1 VDGSRQERNGQTR
14 CENCDLGDGTSFEH
28 QAVHRSSIGSGVV
41 MVGACPQ
48 ACPGEAP
55 AFLLDLASLVL
66 DREISY
72 PLKGTRATHPGVV
85 LPSWE
90 PGGCPTAVRPTGV
103 RWHQESCGGALSRV
117 GWRPVERPAD
127 RPG

>member
-1 VDGSRQERNGQTR
+1 M
-14 CENCDLGDGTSFEH
+14 
-28 QAVHRSSIGSGVV
+28 

-72 PLKGTRATHPGVV
+72 PLKGTHATHPGAGPLVG
-85 LPSWE
+85 E
-90 PGGCPTAVRPTGV
+90 PGGLPKAARPAGV
-103 RWHQESCGGALSRV
+103 CWQHESCGGAVSRV
-117 GWRPVERPAD
+117 GWRPVEGPAD
-127 RPG
+127 GSGWAVGQ